1 MRRPI
6 LLAFL
11 IAFFNQLSGI
21 NAIIYHALR
30 IFELTGTGASAALLA
45 TLGIA
50 VLNMVFTL

>member
-1 MRRPI
+1 M
-6 LLAFL
+6 LAFL

-50 VLNMVFTL
+50 LLNMVFTL